1 MTAIVTN
8 SRTGGRWEFDDVFEA
23 EAWIGEREAAD
34 PDGVYFGDYTIDDME
49 LTDEEAEYISDEYED
64 DGQPDELTEWMDFD
78 PDC

>member
-8 SRTGGRWEFDDVFEA
+8 IRTGGRWEFEDVFDA
-23 EAWIGEREAAD
+23 EAWIGEREATD
-34 PDGVYFGDYTIDDME
+34 PDGVYFGDYTIDDMD
-49 LTDEEAEYISDEYED
+49 LLED